1 MNNNNYI
8 FQLNQYFSV
17 FLDGL
22 IRGFRG
28 LLGLLITVWH
38 GGFEWILSF
47 LCNCYS
53 IKKDSPKVFIFP
65 LGDIKH
71 DI

>member
-28 LLGLLITVWH
+28 LLGLFITV
-38 GGFEWILSF
+38 
-47 LCNCYS
+47 
-53 IKKDSPKVFIFP
+53 
-65 LGDIKH
+65 
-71 DI
+71 